1 MTTYWGSQGTCLS
14 QVLTEPVLEYTVG
27 SGTVVVLGRRGYGVI
42 VRSIRSLLIE
52 WHHFRG
58 IVGRIDVRLPC
69 LTGVGT

>member
-1 MTTYWGSQGTCLS
+1 VPKLG
-14 QVLTEPVLEYTVG
+14 YTGG

-58 IVGRIDVRLPC
+58 IVGRIDVHLPC
-69 LTGVGT
+69 PTGLGT

>member
-1 MTTYWGSQGTCLS
+1 VPKLR
-14 QVLTEPVLEYTVG
+14 YTGG

-58 IVGRIDVRLPC
+58 IVGRIDDRLPC

>member
-1 MTTYWGSQGTCLS
+1 MLLSSEHLALQGYFFYLPTLG
-14 QVLTEPVLEYTVG
+14 YTVG

-42 VRSIRSLLIE
+42 VLSIRRLLIE

-69 LTGVGT
+69 PTGLGT